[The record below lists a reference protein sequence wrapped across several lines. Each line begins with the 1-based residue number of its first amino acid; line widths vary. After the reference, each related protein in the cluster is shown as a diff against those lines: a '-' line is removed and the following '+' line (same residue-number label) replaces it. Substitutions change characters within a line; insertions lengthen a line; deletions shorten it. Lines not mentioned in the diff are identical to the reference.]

1 MHFGKPEGLRAMVE
15 KHNPPNERN
24 LKVVKWLSST
34 PVVAV
39 CTLCSREFKVPMSA
53 LSRTVDAQ
61 SYIQQQFGR
70 HMCQPEDAS

>member
-1 MHFGKPEGLRAMVE
+1 MVA
-15 KHNPPNERN
+15 KNNSPKERN
-24 LKVVKWLSST
+24 LRVIKWLSST

-61 SYIQQQFGR
+61 AYIQQQFGR
-70 HMCQPEDAS
+70 HMCQSEDAS

>member
-1 MHFGKPEGLRAMVE
+1 MVE
-15 KHNPPNERN
+15 KNNAPNERN

-39 CTLCSREFKVPMSA
+39 CTLCMREFKVPMSA

-61 SYIQQQFGR
+61 ANIQMQFGR
-70 HMCQPEDAS
+70 HMCPPKDSS

>member
-1 MHFGKPEGLRAMVE
+1 MLAKNNSP
-15 KHNPPNERN
+15 KERN
-24 LKVVKWLSST
+24 LRVVKWLSST
-34 PVVAV
+34 PVLAV

-61 SYIQQQFGR
+61 SYIQHQFGK

>member
-1 MHFGKPEGLRAMVE
+1 MVE
-15 KHNPPNERN
+15 KHNSPNERN
-24 LKVVKWLSST
+24 LKVIKWLSST

-53 LSRTVDAQ
+53 LSGTIDPQ
-61 SYIQQQFGR
+61 SYIQHQFGK

>member
-1 MHFGKPEGLRAMVE
+1 MVE
-15 KHNPPNERN
+15 KNNPLKERS

-34 PVVAV
+34 PVIAV

-61 SYIQQQFGR
+61 AYIQQQFGR
-70 HMCQPEDAS
+70 HRCQPEDAS

>member
-1 MHFGKPEGLRAMVE
+1 MVE
-15 KHNPPNERN
+15 KNNPPQKRDF
-24 LKVVKWLSST
+24 KVVKWLSST

-61 SYIQQQFGR
+61 AYIRQQFGG